1 MGYLEAALLMSGI
14 GMVFVAVAILTH
26 DLALEIRYR
35 SAFTTNVGP
44 IPAIPRPRWRTAAAF
59 AMLAW
64 APLMIALG
72 FAAFA
77 AQ

>member
-1 MGYLEAALLMSGI
+1 MGYLETAMLVSGI
-14 GMVFVAVAILTH
+14 GMEFVAVAILTR

-35 SAFTTNVGP
+35 GALSPNVGP
-44 IPAIPRPRWRTAAAF
+44 IQTIPKPRWRTAAAF

-72 FAAFA
+72 FAARA
-77 AQ
+77 VR